1 MDAAA
6 TTASEELTFEQTGL
20 PQNLLSRLRD
30 IGYEAPSPIQA
41 QTIPLL
47 LGGRD
52 LVGQAQTG
60 TGKTAAF
67 ALPALTR
74 LDLKGKTPQVL
85 VLTPTREL
93 SIQVAEAFQTYAK
106 GLKGFSVLPVYGGQ
120 DLSLIH
126 I

>member
-52 LVGQAQTG
+52 LVGQAQTY
-60 TGKTAAF
+60 
-67 ALPALTR
+67 R
-74 LDLKGKTPQVL
+74 
-85 VLTPTREL
+85 
-93 SIQVAEAFQTYAK
+93 
-106 GLKGFSVLPVYGGQ
+106 
-120 DLSLIH
+120 
-126 I
+126 